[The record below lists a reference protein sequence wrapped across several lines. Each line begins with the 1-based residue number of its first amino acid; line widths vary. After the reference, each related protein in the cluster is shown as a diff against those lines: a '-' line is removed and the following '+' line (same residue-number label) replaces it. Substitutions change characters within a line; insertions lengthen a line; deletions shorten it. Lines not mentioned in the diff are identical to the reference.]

1 VTTGQLIVVGVAVL
15 LAALTQA
22 VAGFGFGLLAVPVM
36 TLAIDP
42 KVAVVVSTL
51 VGASVTIWQAV
62 HLHADGDP
70 AVVKRMVIPAYVGMP
85 LGIAVFEL
93 VSDDT
98 LQRALGV
105 TVLVAVVILV
115 APVTVPVSRALDVGA
130 GFVSGVLNTSLST
143 NGPPLVFA
151 LHSRKMTA
159 VAFRGTI
166 VPVFAWC
173 NIGGLALFA
182 GRGQVTR
189 DGLLAAA
196 VALPA
201 MLTGQLFG
209 QPLRSRVNE
218 RLFRRLVL
226 ALLTFAAASAI
237 MASL

>member
-1 VTTGQLIVVGVAVL
+1 MTTGQLIVVGVAVL

-62 HLHADGDP
+62 HLHRDGD
-70 AVVKRMVIPAYVGMP
+70 AVLVRRMVVPAYVGMP
-85 LGIAVFEL
+85 LGIVVFEW
-93 VSDDT
+93 VSDET
-98 LQRALGV
+98 LQRILGV

-115 APVTVPVSRALDVGA
+115 APFTVPVSRSLDVGA

-159 VAFRGTI
+159 AAFRGTI

-173 NIGGLALFA
+173 NIGGLALFF
-182 GRGQVTR
+182 GRGKVTG

-201 MLTGQLFG
+201 MLAGQLAG

-218 RLFRRLVL
+218 LVFRRLVL
-226 ALLTFAAASAI
+226 ALLTVAALSAI